1 MPQYCCAPLCKQKGV
16 TDDLG
21 DKVSFFSFPSDPVV
35 RKKWVIAIKRDEGK
49 LFQITKYTRLC
60 SKHFQQSDYLAN
72 YAGSRRF
79 LRQNAVP
86 SIFAFNTAARPPRRE
101 PRRRLPLPPKQE
113 LSTAAAEGS
122 ANDDVADL
130 DATCDSIA
138 DAESV
143 ANAEDTGSSITDADI
158 VTTENERSASIAD
171 VSSVTN
177 EEDTGNSIADADIVT
192 NENATSSSI
201 ADESSVAN
209 EEDTGNSIADTDSDD
224 RLQVCQFRRGRRPGP
239 RVSGHGQTPPK
250 KPSTYQAETL
260 PHSRFRLLTLM
271 EQQVGPVAPKQGGP
285 PPRDWNDGLALHLEK
300 SHWHEPAGQPE
311 VVPEST
317 GESVCSQRYL
327 GHPASPQVVS
337 GPERGL
343 PSPQERTE

>member
-1 MPQYCCAPLCKQKGV
+1 MWYAAACCSTLQGRPIEPLGMPQYCCAPLCKQKGV

-101 PRRRLPLPPKQE
+101 PRRRLPLPPKQK

-143 ANAEDTGSSITDADI
+143 ANAEDTGCSITDADI
-158 VTTENERSASIAD
+158 VTNENARSASIAD

-224 RLQVCQFRRGRRPGP
+224 RLQQQDLEK
-239 RVSGHGQTPPK
+239 QTAI
-250 KPSTYQAETL
+250 QAELIKNLQFELTSCQDQLKGAEDTL
-260 PHSRFRLLTLM
+260 
-271 EQQVGPVAPKQGGP
+271 KQMP
-285 PPRDWNDGLALHLEK
+285 PIVNEMWAICVILSNL
-300 SHWHEPAGQPE
+300 Q
-311 VVPEST
+311 
-317 GESVCSQRYL
+317 
-327 GHPASPQVVS
+327 SPLIK
-337 GPERGL
+337 PCE
-343 PSPQERTE
+343 

>member
-1 MPQYCCAPLCKQKGV
+1 MWYAAACCSTLQGRPIEPLGMPQYCCAPLCKQKGV

-158 VTTENERSASIAD
+158 VT
-171 VSSVTN
+171 
-177 EEDTGNSIADADIVT
+177 

-224 RLQVCQFRRGRRPGP
+224 RLQQQDLENQTATKAELIKNLQFELTRCQDQLKG
-239 RVSGHGQTPPK
+239 
-250 KPSTYQAETL
+250 AEDTL
-260 PHSRFRLLTLM
+260 
-271 EQQVGPVAPKQGGP
+271 KQM
-285 PPRDWNDGLALHLEK
+285 RSELELALIKCRELDAREIELSQTKHALYKAIRKLELAL
-300 SHWHEPAGQPE
+300 EE
-311 VVPEST
+311 
-317 GESVCSQRYL
+317 C
-327 GHPASPQVVS
+327 
-337 GPERGL
+337 
-343 PSPQERTE
+343 RTLKAKLCTV